1 MVKKLN
7 KIENEINLYIKRA
20 LSGKQTFYNN
30 LQTAF
35 EIFVA
40 NYNTALSGNSEPLL
54 NILKASG
61 KEITSF
67 KEYVYKST
75 NITKLALSK
84 KGGLLL
90 TFDNVF
96 KYDDEYIDS
105 HKWFDELVKKDNNAL
120 KELDDKTLYAT
131 INKLLKR
138 VKESNAI
145 TKKEYFIRNLE
156 LLSNSKQA

>member
-1 MVKKLN
+1 MTKLN

-54 NILKASG
+54 KILKASG
-61 KEITSF
+61 KEIQSM
-67 KEYVYKST
+67 KEYIYKST
-75 NITKLALSK
+75 NITKLSLSK

-90 TFDNVF
+90 TFDDVF
-96 KYDDEYIDS
+96 KYDNDYIDS
-105 HKWFDELVKKDNNAL
+105 HKWFDELVKKDNRAL

-156 LLSNSKQA
+156 LLTNSKQ

>member
-1 MVKKLN
+1 MTKLN

-54 NILKASG
+54 KILKASG
-61 KEITSF
+61 KEIQAM
-67 KEYVYKST
+67 KEYIYKST
-75 NITKLALSK
+75 NITKLSLSK

-96 KYDDEYIDS
+96 KYDDKYIDNN
-105 HKWFDELVKKDNNAL
+105 KWFDELVKKDNRAL
-120 KELDDKTLYAT
+120 KEIDDKMLYAM
-131 INKLLKR
+131 INKLLTR
-138 VKESNAI
+138 VKESSKV
-145 TKKEYFIRNLE
+145 TKKDYFIRNLE
-156 LLSNSKQA
+156 LLTKSKQ